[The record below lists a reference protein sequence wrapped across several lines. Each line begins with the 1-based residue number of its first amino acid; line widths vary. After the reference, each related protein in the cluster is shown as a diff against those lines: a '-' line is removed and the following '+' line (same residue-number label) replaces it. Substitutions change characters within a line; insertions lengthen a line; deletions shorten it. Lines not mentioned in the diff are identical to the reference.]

1 MGTLPRAGFDERLL
15 VLTDTPVKSKSTLT
29 APAVLNG
36 LEEGR
41 QAVIRDS
48 GSVIPLVPVAYF
60 QSALLPP
67 LRSGLDIADIVKRLV
82 QDGHIKGGKDADE
95 QRWNYFPKDPSDSTY
110 VENTVFK
117 DFELIATAVCS
128 TSQTALRERA
138 KAKSRAK
145 RTPFIDVRP
154 TTIVECN
161 PDTTPFSTIRSN
173 TSKPDSFARLNP
185 GTPFALP
192 GSLSNGSLLWDEIVV
207 PGEFKKNSTWK
218 DINDVSSDV
227 SLTCSPC

>member
-1 MGTLPRAGFDERLL
+1 MGTPTRAGFDKQLT

-29 APAVLNG
+29 APAILNG
-36 LEEGR
+36 LEQGR
-41 QAVIRDS
+41 QAVMRDS
-48 GSVIPLVPVAYF
+48 GSAIRMVSVAYF
-60 QSALLPP
+60 HSALLPP
-67 LRSGLDIADIVKRLV
+67 LRSGLDVDDIVKRLV
-82 QDGHIKGGKDADE
+82 QGGHIKGGKDADE
-95 QRWNYFPKDPSDSTY
+95 QRWNYFPKDPSDAKD
-110 VENTVFK
+110 VENKVFK
-117 DFELIATAVCS
+117 DFEVIATAVCN
-128 TSQTALRERA
+128 TSQTALREWT

-161 PDTTPFSTIRSN
+161 PDTTPFSTLRTN

-192 GSLSNGSLLWDEIVV
+192 GSLTNGSLLWDEIVV

-218 DINDVSSDV
+218 DINDVSPV
-227 SLTCSPC
+227 VFLTYTAC